1 MKEPDFSISVLGEP
15 TIQISAISEKKDVLN
30 TSYVGD
36 DQYILYDI
44 AVTNGKSEVSL
55 DRSNLIEKAGPR
67 EKIYFEP
74 AKVHAGVVTCGG
86 LCPGLND
93 VIRAI
98 VMTLW
103 YRYGIKRI
111 SGFRH
116 GYRGFLSR
124 FNLPVM
130 ELTPDVVTKI
140 HSLGGTILG
149 TSRGY
154 GEYIEEKVDFLER
167 MNINMLFVIGGD
179 GTQKSALEI
188 SEEVKKR
195 GLKISVI
202 GIPKTIDN
210 DLSFVQ
216 KSFGFQT
223 AVSRAVDAVNCA
235 HVEAHDAVNGIGI
248 VKVMGRESGFIA
260 AHTAMAI
267 NDANYVL
274 IPEVRFDLDGE
285 NGLLA
290 NLERRL
296 EQRNHAVIL
305 VAEGAGQEYMKDSR
319 ACDAS
324 GNIQLNDIG
333 IYLKERISEYFKK
346 KEIEINLKYIDP
358 SYMIRGAPANSN
370 DSTYCARLGAHAVH
384 AAMAGKTEMII
395 SLIHSQFVH
404 VPIHLAIS
412 GRKRIDPHKEL
423 WRDVTEATGQPLLL
437 QERRKKPRSPDKRR
451 RGQDEDKKAMK
462 RRNLNDKKPN

>member
-1 MKEPDFSISVLGEP
+1 MKELDFSISVLGEP
-15 TIQISAISEKKDVLN
+15 TIQMSAISEKKDVLH
-30 TSYVGD
+30 TSHVSD
-36 DQYILYDI
+36 DQFILYDI
-44 AVTNGKSEVSL
+44 TVTGGKSEAGL

-98 VMTLW
+98 AMTLW
-103 YRYGIKRI
+103 YRYGVKRI
-111 SGFRH
+111 SGFRY
-116 GYRGFLSR
+116 GYRGFLSK

-140 HSLGGTILG
+140 HRLGGTILG
-149 TSRGY
+149 SSRGY
-154 GEYIEEKVDFLER
+154 GDCVEEVVDSLER
-167 MNINMLFVIGGD
+167 MNINMLFIIGGD
-179 GTQKSALEI
+179 GTQKGALDI
-188 SEEVKKR
+188 SEETKKR

-223 AVSRAVDAVNCA
+223 AVSRAVDAVDCA
-235 HVEAHDAVNGIGI
+235 HVEAHDGINGIGI

-267 NDANYVL
+267 NDVNYVL
-274 IPEVRFDLDGE
+274 IPEVRFDLEGE

-290 NLERRL
+290 NLERRI

-319 ACDAS
+319 ANDAS

-333 IYLKERISEYFKK
+333 IYLRVRISEYFKK
-346 KEIEINLKYIDP
+346 KGIEINLKYIDP
-358 SYMIRGAPANSN
+358 SYMIRSAPANPN

-384 AAMAGKTEMII
+384 AAMAGKTGMII

-404 VPIHLAIS
+404 IPIRLAIS
-412 GRKRIDPHKEL
+412 GRKRIDPQKEL

-437 QERRKKPRSPDKRR
+437 QERRKKTRSPDK
-451 RGQDEDKKAMK
+451 K
-462 RRNLNDKKPN
+462 RSPD

>member
-15 TIQISAISEKKDVLN
+15 TIQISAISEKKDVWH

-36 DQYILYDI
+36 DQYVLYDI
-44 AVTNGKSEVSL
+44 AVSGRESKAGL
-55 DRSNLIEKAGPR
+55 DRSSLIEKAGPR
-67 EKIYFEP
+67 EKVYFEP

-111 SGFRH
+111 SGFRY

-154 GEYIEEKVDFLER
+154 GDCIEEKVDTLER
-167 MNINMLFVIGGD
+167 LNINMLFTIGGD
-179 GTQKSALEI
+179 GTQKGALDI
-188 SEEVKKR
+188 SEEAEKR

-223 AVSRAVDAVNCA
+223 AVSRAVDAVDSA
-235 HVEAHDAVNGIGI
+235 HVEAHDAINGIGI

-296 EQRNHAVIL
+296 VQRNHAVIL

-319 ACDAS
+319 ASDAS
-324 GNIQLNDIG
+324 GNVQFNDIG
-333 IYLKERISEYFKK
+333 VYLKERISEYFKK
-346 KEIEINLKYIDP
+346 KDIEINMKYIDP
-358 SYMIRGAPANSN
+358 SYMIRSAPANPN

-384 AAMAGKTEMII
+384 AAMAGKTGMII

-404 VPIHLAIS
+404 VPIRLAIS
-412 GRKRIDPHKEL
+412 SRKRIDPHKEL

-437 QERRKKPRSPDKRR
+437 QERRKKPR
-451 RGQDEDKKAMK
+451 
-462 RRNLNDKKPN
+462 

>member
-15 TIQISAISEKKDVLN
+15 TIQMSVISEKQDVWN

-36 DQYILYDI
+36 DQYVLYDI
-44 AVTNGKSEVSL
+44 AVTNGKSEAGI
-55 DRSNLIEKAGPR
+55 DRSSLIEKAGPR
-67 EKIYFEP
+67 GKVYFEP

-103 YRYGIKRI
+103 YRYNAKQI
-111 SGFRH
+111 SGFRY
-116 GYRGFLSR
+116 GYRGFLSK

-140 HSLGGTILG
+140 HRLGGTILG

-154 GEYIEEKVDFLER
+154 GDCIEEKVDTLER
-167 MNINMLFVIGGD
+167 LNINMLFAIGGD
-179 GTQKSALEI
+179 GTQKGALDI
-188 SEEVKKR
+188 SDEAEKR
-195 GLKISVI
+195 GLKIAVI

-210 DLSFVQ
+210 DLNFVQ

-223 AVSRAVDAVNCA
+223 AVSRAVDAVDSA
-235 HVEAHDAVNGIGI
+235 HVEAHDAINGIGI

-267 NDANYVL
+267 NDVNYVL

-305 VAEGAGQEYMKDSR
+305 VAEGAGQEYMEDSR
-319 ACDAS
+319 TSDAS
-324 GNIQLNDIG
+324 GNIQFNDIG
-333 IYLKERISEYFKK
+333 VYLKERIREYFKK
-346 KEIEINLKYIDP
+346 KEIEINMKHIDP
-358 SYMIRGAPANSN
+358 SYMIRSAPANPN

-384 AAMAGKTEMII
+384 ADMAGKTGMII

-404 VPIHLAIS
+404 VPIRLAIS
-412 GRKRIDPHKEL
+412 SRKRIDPHKEL

-437 QERRKKPRSPDKRR
+437 QERRKKPC
-451 RGQDEDKKAMK
+451 
-462 RRNLNDKKPN
+462 

>member
-15 TIQISAISEKKDVLN
+15 TIQVSAISEKKDVLN

-55 DRSNLIEKAGPR
+55 DRNNLIEKAGPR
-67 EKIYFEP
+67 KKIYFEP

-111 SGFRH
+111 SGFRN
-116 GYRGFLSR
+116 GYRGLLSR

-149 TSRGY
+149 TSRGC
-154 GEYIEEKVDFLER
+154 GGYIKEMVDFLEH
-167 MNINMLFVIGGD
+167 MNINMLFIIGGD
-179 GTQKSALEI
+179 GTQKGALDI
-188 SEEVKKR
+188 SGEARKQ

-202 GIPKTIDN
+202 GVPKTIDN

-235 HVEAHDAVNGIGI
+235 HVEAHDCVNGIGI

-319 ACDAS
+319 ASDAS
-324 GNIQLNDIG
+324 GN
-333 IYLKERISEYFKK
+333 
-346 KEIEINLKYIDP
+346 
-358 SYMIRGAPANSN
+358 M
-370 DSTYCARLGAHAVH
+370 
-384 AAMAGKTEMII
+384 
-395 SLIHSQFVH
+395 
-404 VPIHLAIS
+404 
-412 GRKRIDPHKEL
+412 
-423 WRDVTEATGQPLLL
+423 
-437 QERRKKPRSPDKRR
+437 
-451 RGQDEDKKAMK
+451 
-462 RRNLNDKKPN
+462 